1 MHTGRHAA
9 LLPHSGTPPGQVQA
23 SRVQVVQALWW
34 EKLPAP
40 LPPVCGLMAGILL
53 GFGSPWGWLL
63 AVLGLGLAFASRRLW
78 LIPLVL
84 LAGVLGQWRE
94 QSWEQTPDTLAGYI
108 GGNLTV
114 QGHWDGQFLSLSDP
128 PARIALSPRPS
139 APPGEVTVR
148 GVLTRPPGR
157 RIPGGFDYAFWLRS
171 QGVRTLLAAATVT
184 ASTPEQGFRSW
195 FRRGLASGLPPQEAA
210 LLTAVQLGDKNA
222 LGSLDRNT
230 RTQSDLAQGYGVQ
243 DSFTRAGLAHLM
255 ALSGQSVALLVGLLT
270 LAFARTP
277 LGRVGMW
284 RYPVMMALLLGFL
297 WLVGTAP
304 SIVRAVSMGELAL
317 IGLWLGRGRLDV
329 YGVLC
334 LTALGG
340 LTSQPAWLFDAG
352 FQLSYLAVLGL
363 TLSGRASAKLPE
375 RWPEW
380 LKVPVTATLLA
391 EAATLPVV
399 AGSFHQL
406 PLVGLPANLLAEA
419 VMAALVPLGFV
430 AGLLGPLGWLPNT
443 VNGLLLD
450 ALLWIAQT
458 FGQAK
463 ALPWGTVS
471 AEGYAAY
478 AVFAATGVLW
488 LSGRVRLPVL
498 ALVALLCTLGTALP
512 ARLLPA
518 REIVYLDVGQGD
530 STLIRANGLSMLID
544 GGGTPRGDYDVGA
557 GTVVPALHALG
568 VTSLGVVV
576 ATHADSDHIEGL
588 QSVLRLM
595 PVGELWIGQRKEDN
609 PVLSALLSVATAKH
623 IPVREVRRGDSVQ
636 SGDIALN
643 VLWPEGPPWA
653 TASND
658 NSVAIELVSPRF
670 RTAFMG
676 DLADPAEELLG
687 TGKLDLLKLAHHGS
701 RFSSGEAFLQET
713 QPANAVISV
722 GRNTY
727 GHPNGDLLAR
737 LAARNVKV
745 WRTDQV
751 GTVRWPIP

>member
-1 MHTGRHAA
+1 MHTGRHTTP
-9 LLPHSGTPPGQVQA
+9 LPHSGTPPGQVQA
-23 SRVQVVQALWW
+23 SRVLVVQAQWW

-40 LPPVCGLMAGILL
+40 LPPLCGLTAGILL
-53 GFGSPWGWLL
+53 GSGSAWGWPLGLLGLLL
-63 AVLGLGLAFASRRLW
+63 ALAARRLW

-84 LAGVLGQWRE
+84 LAGGLGYLRE
-94 QSWEQTPDTLAGYI
+94 QAWEQTPDTLASYI
-108 GGNLTV
+108 GGNLTM
-114 QGHWDGQFLSLSDP
+114 QGHWDGQFLSVNDP

-139 APPGEVTVR
+139 APPGEMTVR

-171 QGVRTLLAAATVT
+171 QGVQTLLAAATVT
-184 ASTPEQGFRSW
+184 ASTPERGFRNW

-210 LLTAVQLGDKNA
+210 LMTAVQLGDKNA
-222 LGSLDRNT
+222 LGSLDRNI
-230 RTQSDLAQGYGVQ
+230 RTQNDLPQSYGVQ

-255 ALSGQSVALLVGLLT
+255 ALSGQNVALLVGLLT

-277 LGRVGMW
+277 LGRVGVW
-284 RYPVMMALLLGFL
+284 RYPIMMALLLGFL

-317 IGLWLGRGRLDV
+317 LGLWLGRGRLDV

-340 LTSQPAWLFDAG
+340 LTAQPAWLFDTG

-363 TLSGRASAKLPE
+363 TLSGRAAAKLPE

-391 EAATLPVV
+391 EGFTLPVV

-406 PLVGLPANLLAEA
+406 SIVGLPANLLAEA
-419 VMAALVPLGFV
+419 VMVALVPLGFL

-443 VNGLLLD
+443 INGLLLD

-458 FGQAK
+458 FGNAPT
-463 ALPWGTVS
+463 LPWGSVS
-471 AEGYAAY
+471 AAGYAAY
-478 AVFAATGVLW
+478 LVFAATGVLW
-488 LSGRVRLPVL
+488 LSGRVRLP
-498 ALVALLCTLGTALP
+498 ALTVVAMLCTLGTALP
-512 ARLLPA
+512 SRLVPA
-518 REIVYLDVGQGD
+518 RELVYLDVGQGD
-530 STLIRANGLSMLID
+530 STLIRANNLNMLID

-568 VTSLGVVV
+568 ITGLGVVV
-576 ATHADSDHIEGL
+576 ATHADADHIEGL
-588 QSVLRLM
+588 ISVLRLI
-595 PVGELWIGQRKEDN
+595 PVGELWIGERRADN
-609 PVLSALLSVATAKH
+609 PVLTALLAAAAARHV
-623 IPVREVRRGDSVQ
+623 PVREVRRGDSVQ

-643 VLWPEGPPWA
+643 VLWPKGSPWS

-676 DLADPAEELLG
+676 DLADPAEEVLG
-687 TGKLDLLKLAHHGS
+687 VGKLDLLKLAHHGS
-701 RFSSGEAFLQET
+701 RFSSGETFLAET
-713 QPANAVISV
+713 QPQNAVISV

-727 GHPNGDLLAR
+727 GHPNRDLLLR
-737 LAARNVKV
+737 LTARNVKV

-751 GTVRWPIP
+751 GSVRWPIP

>member
-1 MHTGRHAA
+1 MQTGRHAA
-9 LLPHSGTPPGQVQA
+9 PLPHPGTLPGQMQA
-23 SRVQVVQALWW
+23 SRVQVVQAQWW

-40 LPPVCGLMAGILL
+40 LPPLCGLMAGILL
-53 GFGSPWGWLL
+53 GFGSAWGWPL
-63 AVLGLGLAFASRRLW
+63 AVLGLGLALAARRLW

-84 LAGVLGQWRE
+84 LAGFLSQWRE
-94 QSWEQTPDTLAGYI
+94 QSWEHAPDTLVSYI

-139 APPGEVTVR
+139 APPGEMTVR

-171 QGVRTLLAAATVT
+171 QGVRSLLAAATVT

-222 LGSLDRNT
+222 LGSLDKA
-230 RTQSDLAQGYGVQ
+230 TQNDLAQGYGVQ

-255 ALSGQSVALLVGLLT
+255 ALSGQNVALLIGLLT

-277 LGRVGMW
+277 LGRVGVW

-317 IGLWLGRGRLDV
+317 LGLWLGRGRLDV

-340 LTSQPAWLFDAG
+340 LFAQPAWLFDAG

-363 TLSGRASAKLPE
+363 TLSGRAATKLPE

-380 LKVPVTATLLA
+380 IKLPITATLLA

-406 PLVGLPANLLAEA
+406 SLVGLPANLLAEG

-443 VNGLLLD
+443 INGLLLD
-450 ALLWIAQT
+450 ALLWIART
-458 FGQAK
+458 FGQART
-463 ALPWGTVS
+463 LPWGSISV
-471 AEGYAAY
+471 AGYAAY
-478 AVFAATGVLW
+478 AVFGVTGVLW

-498 ALVALLCTLGTALP
+498 AAVALLCTLGTALP

-518 REIVYLDVGQGD
+518 RELVYLDVGQGD
-530 STLIRANGLSMLID
+530 STLIRAGGLSMLID

-568 VTSLGVVV
+568 VTSLGMVV
-576 ATHADSDHIEGL
+576 ATHADADHIEGL
-588 QSVLRLM
+588 ISVLRLM
-595 PVGELWIGQRKEDN
+595 PVGELWIGERRADN
-609 PVLSALLSVATAKH
+609 PVFTALLAAAAARHV
-623 IPVREVRRGDSVQ
+623 PVREVRRGDSVQ
-636 SGDIALN
+636 AG
-643 VLWPEGPPWA
+643 VM
-653 TASND
+653 
-658 NSVAIELVSPRF
+658 
-670 RTAFMG
+670 RTCS
-676 DLADPAEELLG
+676 
-687 TGKLDLLKLAHHGS
+687 H
-701 RFSSGEAFLQET
+701 
-713 QPANAVISV
+713 
-722 GRNTY
+722 
-727 GHPNGDLLAR
+727 
-737 LAARNVKV
+737 
-745 WRTDQV
+745 
-751 GTVRWPIP
+751 